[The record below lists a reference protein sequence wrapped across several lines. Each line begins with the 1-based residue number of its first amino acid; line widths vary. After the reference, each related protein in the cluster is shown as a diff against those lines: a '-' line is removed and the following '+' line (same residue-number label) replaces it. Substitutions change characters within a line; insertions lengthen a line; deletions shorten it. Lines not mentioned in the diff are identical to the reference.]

1 RKAKDPEIEIVLKR
15 CRIEDGHH
23 RRGEHLLALMRQRR
37 RLAAAIVAGEGNDA
51 AVARRARRIGVLERV
66 HRAVDARALAVPDA
80 EDTIDLGARIKAD
93 CWLPQTAV
101 AARFSLTPGA

>member
-1 RKAKDPEIEIVLKR
+1 V
-15 CRIEDGHH
+15 
-23 RRGEHLLALMRQRR
+23 
-37 RLAAAIVAGEGNDA
+37 IVAGEGNDA

-101 AARFSLTPGA
+101 AARFSLRPGTKAMSLACRCDLARHKAWSYIPSGEPR